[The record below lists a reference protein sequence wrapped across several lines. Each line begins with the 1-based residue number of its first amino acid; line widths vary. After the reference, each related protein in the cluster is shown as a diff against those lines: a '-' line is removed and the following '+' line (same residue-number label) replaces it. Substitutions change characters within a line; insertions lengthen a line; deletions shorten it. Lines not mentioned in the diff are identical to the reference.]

1 MKRTGFETMS
11 PFRYPLYISIHPR
24 DGFLEMKANHKE
36 SPLAAGIIV
45 VLWLL
50 AEIFYRSFTAFDMN
64 LFRAEE
70 TSLMRTAVITVI
82 MYLMVC
88 VSNWCFCT
96 LLDGKGK
103 LKEICVVAAY
113 ALLPYVIMRFITT
126 VCSWVLAGD
135 ERIFLTYS
143 MGVIMVWCG
152 IIAFIGLAEI
162 HEYTFAKTFLSV
174 FLTIVG
180 LVIMLFIILMVLTL
194 FQQLYFFLMTVI
206 MELRY

>member
-11 PFRYPLYISIHPR
+11 PLRYPLYICTNPK

-36 SPLAAGIIV
+36 SPLAAGVIV
-45 VLWLL
+45 VLWLFS
-50 AEIFYRSFTAFDMN
+50 EIFYRSATAYDMN
-64 LFRAEE
+64 NFRAEE
-70 TSLMRTAVITVI
+70 TSLMRTALITVI

-88 VSNWCFCT
+88 ISNWCFCT

-103 LKEICVVAAY
+103 LKDIFVVAAY
-113 ALLPYVIMRFITT
+113 ALLPYVIVRFVTT
-126 VCSWVLAGD
+126 ICSWVLAGD
-135 ERIFLTYS
+135 EQIFLTYS
-143 MGVIMVWCG
+143 VSVIIVWCG
-152 IIAFIGLAEI
+152 IIAFIGLSEI
-162 HEYTFAKTFLSV
+162 HEYTFAKTLLSV

-180 LVIMLFIILMVLTL
+180 LVIMLFVVLMILTL